1 MILLRLPMAVLALA
15 FQSAFLALGQIWANK
30 TRSVLTTIGIVIGVA
45 SVTAVIASLT
55 GLKTNVLT
63 DFESLGTNKM
73 FIMPDYRGPS
83 KRNPR
88 GYFFGLH
95 MHDFDGML
103 EHCPDVKAFTRQI
116 QFEATASRGTK
127 SEENVPVVGVE
138 PSWHEVENRAVTIGR
153 PFSLID
159 DEHGRAVCLIND
171 RLRERLGLPPDPTG
185 EPVMLGS
192 RRFRVIGLLET
203 RNESSMFNFGGSGM
217 EAFIPLT
224 TARESRERGGIEVIA
239 ACRSPDV
246 AEEARAEAAF
256 FLRHK
261 RKIPVGEPDDFRIE
275 IVEQFLQQFK
285 NVSSTITLVATCVVG
300 ISLLVGGVGIM
311 NIMLVSVSERTREIG
326 LRKAVGARPSAILLQ
341 FLVEATM
348 LCLLGGLIG
357 LLGGRTILWGL
368 AKIPDAHL
376 EKAYIP
382 LWAIALAFG
391 FAASVGLIFGMF
403 PAIKAARLD
412 PIEALRH
419 E

>member
-1 MILLRLPMAVLALA
+1 MILLRLSITVVTLIL
-15 FQSAFLALGQIWANK
+15 QSAFLALGQIWANK

-63 DFESLGTNKM
+63 DFETLGTNKM
-73 FIMPDYRGPS
+73 FIMPDYRGAS
-83 KRNPR
+83 RRKQR

-95 MHDFDGML
+95 MEDFDGML
-103 EHCPDVKAFTRQI
+103 EHCPDVKAFTRQTE
-116 QFEATASRGTK
+116 FMLTASRGAM

-138 PSWHEVENRAVTIGR
+138 PSWHQVENRTVTIGR

-159 DEHGRAVCLIND
+159 DQHGRAVCLINVRLRD
-171 RLRERLGLPPDPTG
+171 RLALPPDPTG
-185 EPVMLGS
+185 EAILLGS

-203 RNESSMFNFGGSGM
+203 RNESSMFNFGSSGM

-224 TARESRERGGIEVIA
+224 TARQRDRGGIEVIA
-239 ACRSPDV
+239 ACRSPEV
-246 AEEARAEAAF
+246 ADEARAEAAF
-256 FLRHK
+256 YLRHK
-261 RKIPVGEPDDFRIE
+261 RKIPVGDPDDFRIE
-275 IVEQFLQQFK
+275 VVEQFLQEFK

-341 FLVEATM
+341 FLVEAMM

-357 LLGGRTILWGL
+357 IIGGRTILWGL